1 MKKKSSSKIS
11 IGSANFGLNYTVD
24 KIKLKKDEVFKILD
38 LAKKSNIHSI
48 DTAQSYG
55 KSENTIGEYI
65 KLNFYKK
72 LEITTKIKIKK
83 SKIDKIL
90 NDSQKKLS
98 VMPRNVLVHNSE
110 DYLNDKFREDLI
122 EFQKRKKIMIGVSVY
137 DDDEILKV
145 LKKHTPDIIQLP
157 LNAINNQP
165 HSSGLL
171 RLLKEQKIIIQARSV
186 FFQGLFFK
194 KESMIKRK
202 SILLYKSLIKL
213 KQIANNNNLTLPE
226 LSLIFVNSISEIN
239 KIVIGVNSANEL
251 KNNINIVKKIASKKL
266 INEIMDINCK
276 KINFTKII
284 QNLN

>member
-1 MKKKSSSKIS
+1 MKKNSSNKIS

-38 LAKKSNIHSI
+38 LAKKNNIYSI

-55 KSENTIGEYI
+55 KSEKTIGEYI

-83 SKIDKIL
+83 SKIDEIL

-137 DDDEILKV
+137 DDGEILKV

-157 LNAINNQP
+157 LNAINNQS

-194 KESMIKRK
+194 KESIIKRK
-202 SILLYKSLIKL
+202 SVLLYKSLIKL

>member
-1 MKKKSSSKIS
+1 
-11 IGSANFGLNYTVD
+11 
-24 KIKLKKDEVFKILD
+24 
-38 LAKKSNIHSI
+38 
-48 DTAQSYG
+48 
-55 KSENTIGEYI
+55 
-65 KLNFYKK
+65 
-72 LEITTKIKIKK
+72 
-83 SKIDKIL
+83 
-90 NDSQKKLS
+90 
-98 VMPRNVLVHNSE
+98 MPRNVLVHNSE

-137 DDDEILKV
+137 DDGEILKV

-157 LNAINNQP
+157 LNAINNQS

-171 RLLKEQKIIIQARSV
+171 RLLKEQKVIIQARSV

-194 KESMIKRK
+194 KESIIKRK

-239 KIVIGVNSANEL
+239 KVVIGVNSANEL
-251 KNNINIVKKIASKKL
+251 KNNINIAKKIASKKL

>member
-1 MKKKSSSKIS
+1 MKKKSGSKIS
-11 IGSANFGLNYTVD
+11 IGSANFGLNYTID
-24 KIKLKKDEVFKILD
+24 KIKLKKEEVFKILD
-38 LAKKSNIHSI
+38 LAKNNNINSI

-65 KLNFYKK
+65 KLNCYKK
-72 LEITTKIKIKK
+72 FEITTKITIKK

-98 VMPRNVLVHNSE
+98 IMPRNVLVHNSE
-110 DYLNDKFREDLI
+110 DYLNDKFRADLI
-122 EFQKRKKIMIGVSVY
+122 ELKKRKEIMIGVSIY
-137 DDDEILKV
+137 DDGEILKV

-157 LNAINNQP
+157 LNAINNQS

-171 RLLKEQKIIIQARSV
+171 RLLKEQKVIIQARSV

-194 KESMIKRK
+194 EESIIKRK
-202 SILLYKSLIKL
+202 SIPLYKSLLKL
-213 KQIANNNNLTLPE
+213 KQIAINNNLTLPE

-239 KIVIGVNSANEL
+239 KIVIGINSANEL
-251 KNNINIVKKIASKKL
+251 KDNINIVKKIASKKL
-266 INEIMDINCK
+266 INEIMDIDFK

>member
-1 MKKKSSSKIS
+1 MEKKSGSKIS

-24 KIKLKKDEVFKILD
+24 KIKLKKEEVFKILD
-38 LAKKSNIHSI
+38 LAKNNNINSI

-65 KLNFYKK
+65 KLNCYKK
-72 LEITTKIKIKK
+72 FEITTKITIKK
-83 SKIDKIL
+83 YKIDKIL

-98 VMPRNVLVHNSE
+98 IMPRNVLVHNSE
-110 DYLNDKFREDLI
+110 DYLNDKFRADLI
-122 EFQKRKKIMIGVSVY
+122 ELKKRKKIMIGVSVY
-137 DDDEILKV
+137 DDGEILKV

-157 LNAINNQP
+157 LNAINNQS

-171 RLLKEQKIIIQARSV
+171 RLLKEQKVIIQARSV

-194 KESMIKRK
+194 EESIIKRK
-202 SILLYKSLIKL
+202 SIPLYKSLLKL
-213 KQIANNNNLTLPE
+213 KQIARNNNLTLPE

-239 KIVIGVNSANEL
+239 KIVIGINSANEL
-251 KNNINIVKKIASKKL
+251 KDNVNIVKKIASKKL
-266 INEIMDINCK
+266 INEIMDIDFK